1 MDYEKYGH
9 LDNVST
15 FPFESYLGKLKAM
28 LTSGSL
34 PVKQLIGR
42 LHERRNIKLK
52 RKNENTTKKGDIY
65 LINNCKNCVVVLSI
79 NSNNIYCKL
88 YKHVSLYEY
97 PAESDLFGIY
107 KGIVVGH
114 TTITTT
120 PLYHR
125 GIFLILHHIMMKRLR

>member
-1 MDYEKYGH
+1 MLTHLHMDYEKHGH
-9 LDNVST
+9 LDNVSK

-28 LTSGSL
+28 LTSDSL

-79 NSNNIYCKL
+79 NS
-88 YKHVSLYEY
+88 V
-97 PAESDLFGIY
+97 F
-107 KGIVVGH
+107 IVNY
-114 TTITTT
+114 IN
-120 PLYHR
+120 L
-125 GIFLILHHIMMKRLR
+125 